1 MSSSDEDM
9 LMILLVNNMNKNKK
23 KRKYWVHPFIKNNA
37 NTLGTFSVT
46 KELAMYPE
54 KFKNFYRMS
63 QESFNVLSDMV
74 RTKLQKKDTNFRL
87 SISVE
92 ERLLITLR

>member
-9 LMILLVNNMNKNKK
+9 LMLLLVNNINKNNKK
-23 KRKYWVHPFIKNNA
+23 KRKYWVHTFIKNNV

-63 QESFNVLSDMV
+63 QEFFNVL
-74 RTKLQKKDTNFRL
+74 
-87 SISVE
+87 
-92 ERLLITLR
+92 